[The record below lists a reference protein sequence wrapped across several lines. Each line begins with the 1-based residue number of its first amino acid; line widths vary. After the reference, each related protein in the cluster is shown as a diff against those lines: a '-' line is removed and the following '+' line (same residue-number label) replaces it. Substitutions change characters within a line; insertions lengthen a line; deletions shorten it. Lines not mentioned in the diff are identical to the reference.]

1 MSLGSVLVMDQNR
14 DQAQRIA
21 TMLHDQKWTTVLSFD
36 QRMAMRMLKSS
47 RFHLLL
53 FDSHGERGTTI
64 DLVGEIRQDAQ
75 DAPLAIM
82 TNGVRRDGKIDISGH
97 AAQGGSAD
105 FVLQKPFNPEKLKGL
120 LADTNAYHRARAKDH
135 HVLVIEDDEL
145 LRHDVCAVLRQVGYK
160 VSYTSNMED
169 AFFDH
174 NLGMIDVVVT
184 AVLIPGIGGI
194 EGTAQIKSDFGHVKV
209 VAMSQG
215 VDSTITAV
223 HVLAAAKAAGAD
235 ALLPKPFTMHDLL
248 KTMNGVIRAK
258 EDDPEIDLAQAAVD
272 AIFAR

>member
-21 TMLHDQKWTTVLSFD
+21 SMLHQQKWTSVLSFD
-36 QRMAMRMLKSS
+36 QRMAMRLLKSS

-53 FDSHGERGTTI
+53 FDAYGEGGTTI
-64 DLVGEIRQDAQ
+64 ELVDQIRQDGQ

-82 TNGVRRDGKIDISGH
+82 SNGASRGGAID
-97 AAQGGSAD
+97 AALNAARIGGAD

-120 LADTNAYHRARAKDH
+120 LADTNAYHRARSKDH
-135 HVLVIEDDEL
+135 HVLVIEDDED
-145 LRHDVCAVLRQVGYK
+145 LRRDICAVLKQVGYK
-160 VSYTSNMED
+160 VSFTSNMED

-174 NLGMIDVVVT
+174 NLGMVDVVVT

-194 EGTAQIKSDFGHVKV
+194 EGTAQIKSDFEHVKV

-248 KTMNGVIRAK
+248 KTMAGVIRAK
-258 EDDPEIDLAQAAVD
+258 EDPAEDAAQAAVD